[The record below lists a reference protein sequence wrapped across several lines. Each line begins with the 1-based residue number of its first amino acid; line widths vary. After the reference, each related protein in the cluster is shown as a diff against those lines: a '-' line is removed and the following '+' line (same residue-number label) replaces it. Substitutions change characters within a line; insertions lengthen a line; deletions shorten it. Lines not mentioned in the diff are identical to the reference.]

1 MKITQVY
8 DIVNAATKM
17 VLGETAVLNEDLSNV
32 VEIGKEILLDNERTT
47 KWLGNINDKIG
58 KMIFVDRLYAG
69 RAPSVLM
76 DAWEFGSIVEKV
88 REELPEASINES
100 WELQNGTSYDPNIF
114 YGSKFHAKLFNK
126 RVTFEVDR
134 SLPEVQINQAF
145 SNATQMAAFI
155 SMRYTVVENALTV
168 ALDELIMSTIN
179 NFTAEVI
186 HASYEDEGLDTKST
200 AQAVNLFYLYKQK
213 NPTTTLT
220 AATCVEDPEFI
231 RFAVYTMNK
240 IRYRLGGMSK
250 VYNLAHS
257 EKFTP
262 EDELHF
268 VVLADFIEAANVY
281 LQSDTYHN
289 ELTALKNF
297 DKVAYWQGSG
307 MGYEWNEITKIDVK
321 TASNNVVTATG
332 IIGVMFDRDALGV
345 SNLYRRTKTEYVS
358 KAEFFNNFHK
368 VDAGYFNDLDEN
380 FVVFFV
386 A

>member
-8 DIVNAATKM
+8 GIVNEATKM
-17 VLGETAVLNEDLSNV
+17 VLGETAVVNQDLSNV

-88 REELPEASINES
+88 REEMPQASVNES
-100 WELQNGTSYDPNIF
+100 WELENGVSYDPNIF

-134 SLPEVQINQAF
+134 SIPEVQIQQAF
-145 SNATQMAAFI
+145 SNASQMAAFI

-186 HASYEDEGLDTKST
+186 HANYGDEGLDTKTT
-200 AQAVNLFYLYKQK
+200 AQAINLLYLYKQK
-213 NPTTTLT
+213 NPTSTLT
-220 AATCVEDPEFI
+220 AATCIEDPDFI
-231 RFAVYTMNK
+231 RFAIYTINK
-240 IRYRLGGMSK
+240 TRYRLEGMSK
-250 VYNLAHS
+250 VFNISHS

-262 EDELHF
+262 ADKLHY
-268 VVLADFIEAANVY
+268 VALADFTEAATAF
-281 LQSDTYHN
+281 LQSDTYHK
-289 ELTALKNF
+289 ELVALPNY

-307 MGYEWNEITKIDVK
+307 MGYEFSEISKIDVK
-321 TASNNVVTATG
+321 TASNDVVTATG
-332 IIGVMFDRDALGV
+332 IIGVMFDREALGV
-345 SNLYRRTKTEYVS
+345 SNLYRRTKTEYVA

-368 VDAGYFNDLDEN
+368 VDAGYYNDLDEN

>member
-8 DIVNAATKM
+8 GIVNEATKM
-17 VLGETAVLNEDLSNV
+17 VLGETAVVNQDLSNV

-88 REELPEASINES
+88 REELPQASVNES
-100 WELQNGTSYDPNIF
+100 WELENGVSYDPNIF

-134 SLPEVQINQAF
+134 SIPEVQIQQAF
-145 SNATQMAAFI
+145 SNASQMAAFI

-186 HASYEDEGLDTKST
+186 HANYGDEGLDTKTT
-200 AQAVNLFYLYKQK
+200 AQAINLLYLYKQK
-213 NPTTTLT
+213 NPTSTLT
-220 AATCVEDPEFI
+220 AASCIEDPDFI
-231 RFAVYTMNK
+231 RFAIYTINK
-240 IRYRLGGMSK
+240 TRYRLEGMSK
-250 VYNLAHS
+250 VFNISHS

-262 EDELHF
+262 ADKLHY
-268 VVLADFIEAANVY
+268 VALADFTEAATAF
-281 LQSDTYHN
+281 LQSDTYHK
-289 ELTALKNF
+289 ELLELPNY

-307 MGYEWNEITKIDVK
+307 MGYEFSEISKIDVK
-321 TASNNVVTATG
+321 TASNDVVTATG
-332 IIGVMFDRDALGV
+332 IIGVMFDREALGV
-345 SNLYRRTKTEYVS
+345 SNLYRRTKTEYVA

-368 VDAGYFNDLDEN
+368 VDAGYYNDLDEN

>member
-8 DIVNAATKM
+8 NIVNEATKM
-17 VLGETAVLNEDLSNV
+17 TLGETAVVNQDLSNV

-58 KMIFVDRLYAG
+58 KMIFVDRVYAG

-88 REELPEASINES
+88 REELPQASVNES
-100 WELQNGTSYDPNIF
+100 WELENGVSYDPNIF

-134 SLPEVQINQAF
+134 SLPEVQIQQAF
-145 SNATQMAAFI
+145 SNASQMAAFI

-186 HASYEDEGLDTKST
+186 HANYGDEGLDTKTT
-200 AQAVNLFYLYKQK
+200 AQAINLLYLYKQK
-213 NPTTTLT
+213 HPESTLT
-220 AATCVEDPEFI
+220 AASCIEDPDFI
-231 RFAVYTMNK
+231 RFAIYTINK
-240 IRYRLGGMSK
+240 TRYRLEGMSK
-250 VYNLAHS
+250 VYNISHT

-262 EDELHF
+262 AEKLHY
-268 VVLADFIEAANVY
+268 VALADFTEAATAF
-281 LQSDTYHN
+281 LQSDTYHK
-289 ELTALKNF
+289 ELVALPNY

-307 MGYEWNEITKIDVK
+307 MGYEFSEISKIDVK
-321 TASNNVVTATG
+321 TATNNIVTATG

-345 SNLYRRTKTEYVS
+345 SNLYRRTKTEYVA

>member
-17 VLGETAVLNEDLSNV
+17 TLGETAVLNQDLSNV

-58 KMIFVDRLYAG
+58 KMIFVDRVYAG

-88 REELPEASINES
+88 REEMPQASVNES
-100 WELQNGTSYDPNIF
+100 WELENGVSYDPNIF

-134 SLPEVQINQAF
+134 SLPEVQIQQAF
-145 SNATQMAAFI
+145 SNASQMAAFI

-186 HASYEDEGLDTKST
+186 HANYGDEGLDTKTT
-200 AQAVNLFYLYKQK
+200 AQAINLLYLYKQK
-213 NPTTTLT
+213 NPTSTLT
-220 AATCVEDPEFI
+220 AASCIEDPDFI
-231 RFAVYTMNK
+231 RFAIYTINK
-240 IRYRLGGMSK
+240 TRYRLEGMSK
-250 VYNLAHS
+250 VFNISHS

-262 EDELHF
+262 ADKLHY
-268 VVLADFIEAANVY
+268 VALADFTEAATAF
-281 LQSDTYHN
+281 LQSDTYHK
-289 ELTALKNF
+289 ELLELPNY

-307 MGYEWNEITKIDVK
+307 MGYEFSEISKIDVK
-321 TASNNVVTATG
+321 TASNDVVTATG
-332 IIGVMFDRDALGV
+332 IIGVMFDREALGV
-345 SNLYRRTKTEYVS
+345 SNLYRRTKTEYVA

-368 VDAGYFNDLDEN
+368 VDAGYYNDLDEN

>member
-17 VLGETAVLNEDLSNV
+17 TLGETAVLNQDLSNV

-88 REELPEASINES
+88 REELPQASVNES
-100 WELQNGTSYDPNIF
+100 WELENGVSYDPNIF

-134 SLPEVQINQAF
+134 SIPEVQIQQAF
-145 SNATQMAAFI
+145 SNASQMAAFI

-186 HASYEDEGLDTKST
+186 QANYGDEGLDTKTT
-200 AQAVNLFYLYKQK
+200 AQAINLLYLYKQK
-213 NPTTTLT
+213 NPTSTLT
-220 AATCVEDPEFI
+220 AASCIEDPDFI
-231 RFAVYTMNK
+231 RFAIYTINK
-240 IRYRLGGMSK
+240 TRYRLEGMSK
-250 VYNLAHS
+250 VFNISHS

-262 EDELHF
+262 ADKLHY
-268 VVLADFIEAANVY
+268 VALADFTEAATAF
-281 LQSDTYHN
+281 LQSDTYHK
-289 ELTALKNF
+289 ELLELPNY

-307 MGYEWNEITKIDVK
+307 MGYEFSEISKIDVK
-321 TASNNVVTATG
+321 TASNDVVTATG
-332 IIGVMFDRDALGV
+332 IIGVMFDREALGV
-345 SNLYRRTKTEYVS
+345 SNLYRRTKTEYVA

-368 VDAGYFNDLDEN
+368 VDAGYYNDLDEN

>member
-17 VLGETAVLNEDLSNV
+17 TLGETAVLSQDLSNV

-88 REELPEASINES
+88 REEMPQASVNES
-100 WELQNGTSYDPNIF
+100 WELENGVSYDPNIF

-134 SLPEVQINQAF
+134 SIPEVQIQQAF
-145 SNATQMAAFI
+145 SNASQMAAFI

-186 HASYEDEGLDTKST
+186 HANYGDEGLDTKTT
-200 AQAVNLFYLYKQK
+200 AQAINLLYLYKQK
-213 NPTTTLT
+213 NPTSTLT
-220 AATCVEDPEFI
+220 AASCIEDPDFI
-231 RFAVYTMNK
+231 RFAIYTINK
-240 IRYRLGGMSK
+240 TRYRLEGMSK
-250 VYNLAHS
+250 VFNISHS

-262 EDELHF
+262 ADKLHY
-268 VVLADFIEAANVY
+268 VALADFTEAATAF
-281 LQSDTYHN
+281 LQSDTYHK
-289 ELTALKNF
+289 ELVALPNY

-307 MGYEWNEITKIDVK
+307 MGYEFSEISKIDVK
-321 TASNNVVTATG
+321 TASNDVVTATG
-332 IIGVMFDRDALGV
+332 ILGVMFDREALGV
-345 SNLYRRTKTEYVS
+345 SNLYRRTKTEYVA

-368 VDAGYFNDLDEN
+368 VDAGYYNDLDEN

>member
-17 VLGETAVLNEDLSNV
+17 VLGETVVVNQDLSNV
-32 VEIGKEILLDNERTT
+32 VEIGKEILLENERTT

-88 REELPEASINES
+88 REELPQASVNES
-100 WELQNGTSYDPNIF
+100 WELENGVSYDPNIF

-134 SLPEVQINQAF
+134 SIPEVQIQQAF
-145 SNATQMAAFI
+145 SNASQMAAFI

-186 HASYEDEGLDTKST
+186 HANYGDEGLDTKTT
-200 AQAVNLFYLYKQK
+200 AQAINLLYLYKQK
-213 NPTTTLT
+213 NPTSTLT
-220 AATCVEDPEFI
+220 AATCIEDPDFI
-231 RFAVYTMNK
+231 RFAIYTINK
-240 IRYRLGGMSK
+240 TRYRLEGMSK
-250 VYNLAHS
+250 VFNISHT

-262 EDELHF
+262 ADKLHY
-268 VVLADFIEAANVY
+268 VALADFTEAATAF
-281 LQSDTYHN
+281 LQSDTYHK
-289 ELTALKNF
+289 ELLELPNY

-307 MGYEWNEITKIDVK
+307 MGYEFTEISKIDVK
-321 TASNNVVTATG
+321 TASNDVVTATG
-332 IIGVMFDRDALGV
+332 IIGVMFDREALGV
-345 SNLYRRTKTEYVS
+345 SNLYRRTKTEYVA

-368 VDAGYFNDLDEN
+368 VDAGYYNDLDEN